1 MTGHPLDLP
10 AMAAYGA
17 FAEVFPADMLPA
29 QWEGLPPKGREL
41 WRAIADV
48 VLMMN
53 GLHQPA
59 GEAEVTRLR
68 QILWDIYAACG
79 EDTDGDRR
87 APKPGVMTPD
97 VPELALEAVREL
109 RRDSEA
115 EAAQLEQNWRG
126 DRDKLVAIREAAML
140 APESRLTSRVLGIL
154 DGAP

>member
-1 MTGHPLDLP
+1 MVASARG
-10 AMAAYGA
+10 
-17 FAEVFPADMLPA
+17 
-29 QWEGLPPKGREL
+29 
-41 WRAIADV
+41 DV
-48 VLMMN
+48 LSVED
-53 GLHQPA
+53 A
-59 GEAEVTRLR
+59 GGF
-68 QILWDIYAACG
+68 Q
-79 EDTDGDRR
+79 R

-97 VPELALEAVREL
+97 VPVLALEAVREL